1 MFDASVLAHSYQ
13 FDLSAE
19 LGLESMII
27 ELSGHYAAGGDYSLT
42 AFVEELTTAHILE
55 IYTHLTNQSITMP
68 SGFDFTMASGS
79 ISISKAGFII
89 SVDDLEIADSKYS
102 CKSATLAVGPSGL
115 QIEGRLGGS
124 LEFDDISLENVTL
137 KVEIVKAGELW
148 SGSFTL
154 GGTISFSN
162 MTVDAVV
169 HLYKGSALDAE
180 ADEWEWTVYGHF
192 ASVGPQ
198 APLGEVIHA
207 TKGTFLENVTLTDAV
222 FIAASRNDPEVSNL
236 NPQRYTIRRG
246 KSLIYQRRGH
256 SLMYYLNPGIQICAV
271 VGHIDPF
278 SKLTRQSTSPTLILN
293 ASWTNDFGFLLDIF
307 LPTPFMI
314 HLGRGITT
322 DPIALRIQTDPVE
335 LMIHAGIKVPV
346 AKSPEPLDFE
356 ASLSLQD
363 EVVTLS
369 ADMYG
374 CWVDPFGIS
383 ELVEVGPHIG
393 LGLDIDLPLFFI
405 TGLPSGFR
413 FVGGLAIGTA
423 EAQVAV
429 DISEDPLRKCAFA
442 MACWHR

>member
-1 MFDASVLAHSYQ
+1 MFDASALASSYQ

-19 LGLESMII
+19 LELESMVIG
-27 ELSGHYAAGGDYSLT
+27 LSGHYAASGDYSLT
-42 AFVEELTTAHILE
+42 AFVEELTSAHILE
-55 IYTHLTNQSITMP
+55 IYTHLTNQPITMP
-68 SGFDFTMASGS
+68 SGFDFTMTSGS

-89 SVDDLEIADSKYS
+89 SVDDLEIADGKYS
-102 CKSATLAVGPSGL
+102 CKSATLAVGRSGL

-124 LEFDDISLENVTL
+124 LEFDDISLEDVTL
-137 KVEIVKAGELW
+137 KVEIVKAGESW

-154 GGTISFSN
+154 GGTVSFSN
-162 MTVDAVV
+162 MAADAIV
-169 HLYKGSALDAE
+169 HLYKGGASDTE
-180 ADEWEWTVYGHF
+180 TDKWEWTVYGHF
-192 ASVGPQ
+192 AGVGPQ
-198 APLGEVIHA
+198 APLGDVIHA

-246 KSLIYQRRGH
+246 KPLIHRRRRH
-256 SLMYYLNPGIQICAV
+256 SLMHHLNPGVQICAV

-278 SKLTRQSTSPTLILN
+278 SKLTRQSTSPVLILN
-293 ASWTNDFGFLLDIF
+293 ASWTNSFGFLLDIL
-307 LPTPFMI
+307 LPTPFII

-346 AKSPEPLDFE
+346 AKSPEPLDFQ

-374 CWVDPFGIS
+374 WWVDPFGIS
-383 ELVEVGPHIG
+383 EKVKVGPHID
-393 LGLDIDLPLFFI
+393 LGLDIDLPLFFV

-413 FVGGLAIGTA
+413 YVGGLAIGTA

-429 DISEDPLRKCAFA
+429 DISEDPLRECAFLIP
-442 MACWHR
+442 CGHR